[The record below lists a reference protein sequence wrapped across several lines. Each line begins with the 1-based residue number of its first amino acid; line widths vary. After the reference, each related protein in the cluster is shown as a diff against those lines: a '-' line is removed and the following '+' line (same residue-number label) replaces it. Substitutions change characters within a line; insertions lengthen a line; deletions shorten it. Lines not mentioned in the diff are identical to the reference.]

1 MNSLADNEK
10 ELATMLAAARERGV
24 AINPIPVDLIP
35 IDLES
40 AYRTQHAILARG
52 HHAIAG
58 WKIGAKSPEHP
69 IRGAPLPAG
78 AVLPSPALVQRRS
91 YPVIGLELEIAFRF
105 RRRFD
110 PSTQIYE
117 ESEVL
122 DAIDSVCAAIEIVSS
137 RFADWPDVDTTLQ
150 LADLQN
156 HGGLVVG
163 EATCYVPDYPFVAPA
178 VHFRFEDKDVVKQR
192 PANPAGDP
200 RRLLTWVVN
209 HCTSRDLAI
218 TPETIITT
226 GSYTGMYFPESLGV
240 AIGKIDGMPPV
251 QLALT

>member
-10 ELATMLAAARERGV
+10 ELATTLAAARENGT
-24 AINPIPVDLIP
+24 AITPIPVALIP

-40 AYRTQHAILARG
+40 AYRTQHAILALG

-58 WKIGAKSPEHP
+58 WKVGTKSPEHP

-78 AVLPSPALVQRRS
+78 AVLPSPALMQRHS
-91 YPVIGLELEIAFRF
+91 YPVVGLELEIAFRF
-105 RRRFD
+105 RQRFD
-110 PSTQIYE
+110 SSTYTYE
-117 ESEVL
+117 EPEVL
-122 DAIDSVCAAIEIVSS
+122 DAIDSVCAAIEVVSS

-163 EATCYVPDYPFVAPA
+163 EATSYAPDYPFVAPA
-178 VHFRFEDKDVVKQR
+178 VHFRFEGKEVAKQR

-209 HCTSRDLAI
+209 HCTSRGLAI
-218 TPETIITT
+218 TPGTIITT

-240 AIGKIDGMPPV
+240 AIGEIDGIPPV